1 MNDIQLLRLCFVL
14 AFLGLGA
21 LFVLSK
27 TVEGEIVGISEI
39 TEEKIGQKVVVRGI
53 VHDLRQLETMTLFT
67 IEEESGPSLL
77 VVSFS
82 DTEVQENDIVAVTG
96 NVKEYKGALEIVA
109 SEIAVDSK
117 VILE

>member
-1 MNDIQLLRLCFVL
+1 VL

-39 TEEKIGQKVVVRGI
+39 TEEKIGQKVA
-53 VHDLRQLETMTLFT
+53 VHGTVHKLRQLETMTLFT
-67 IEEESGPSLL
+67 LEEESGASIL

-82 DTEVQENDIVAVTG
+82 DTEVQENDMVAVTG
-96 NVKEYKGALEIVA
+96 TVKEYKGALEIVA
-109 SEIAVDSK
+109 LQIVSK
-117 VILE
+117 I

>member
-39 TEEKIGQKVVVRGI
+39 SEEKIGQKVVVQGV
-53 VHDLRQLETMTLFT
+53 VHNLRQLETMTLF
-67 IEEESGPSLL
+67 SLQENGADIL

-82 DTEVQENDIVAVTG
+82 AADIEENDVVTVTG
-96 NVKEYKGALEIVA
+96 SVKEYKGELEVVAEEIV
-109 SEIAVDSK
+109 STSI
-117 VILE
+117 